1 MELAAHIDEIPFSGD
16 GDFRTL
22 VEAVQ
27 RRGVRVTVVSSI
39 ASQPPMIAD
48 ELRPLRI
55 SSPTSRSC
63 AKVGRDLSERP
74 PLRERGE
81 MRTPQFVQRAPAT
94 RPRGDVDEF
103 NG

>member
-27 RRGVRVTVVSSI
+27 CRGVRVTVVSSI

-63 AKVGRDLSERP
+63 AKVGRDLPERP

-81 MRTPQFVQRAPAT
+81 MRTPQFVR
-94 RPRGDVDEF
+94 R
-103 NG
+103 

>member
-1 MELAAHIDEIPFSGD
+1 MELAAHIDEMIPFSGD

-22 VEAVQ
+22 VEPVQ

-48 ELRPLRI
+48 ELRRLADIFTDLTELRQGG
-55 SSPTSRSC
+55 PGP
-63 AKVGRDLSERP
+63 V
-74 PLRERGE
+74 
-81 MRTPQFVQRAPAT
+81 RTPATARTRRDVHAAIRAA